1 MKSISIKGA
10 RTHNLKNID
19 VDIPRNKLVVITGL
33 SGSGKSSL
41 AFDTLYA
48 EGQRRYVESLS
59 AYARQ
64 FLSMMEKPDVDQIEG
79 LSPAISIEQKSASH
93 NPRSTVGTVTE
104 IYDYLRLLYSRV
116 GTPKCPDH
124 DIELK
129 AKSISE
135 ITDQICS
142 FEEGKKIMIIAP
154 IVRGKKGE
162 HLAVYEDLRQE
173 GFVRAKVNEK
183 IYSLDEFPELEKN
196 KKHNISAVVDRLVVK
211 SNEEFRQR
219 VAESVETASN
229 FSDGII
235 EIDFMDGKNESIL
248 FSTNFS
254 CPECGYSIPEL
265 EPRMFS
271 FNSPFGACDKCDG
284 LGVIQFIDPSKL
296 IPDEDVSIN
305 NGAIKGWTRRNR
317 FYFYQLKCLANHY
330 NFSLSEK
337 WKNLDK
343 EIKKIILWGS
353 EDVIDFSKRW
363 RSGSRLVRKHKFE
376 GVITNTQ
383 RRFRDTD
390 SEYMR
395 NELSKLLSDKNLMH
409 AMALEIKK
417 NWPER
422 KVLYLSAEKF
432 MYQFI
437 KALRFKDTMSFKQQF
452 RSVDVL
458 MVDDIQFIAGKDSTQ
473 EEFFHTFN
481 TLIDHNHQVVISADR
496 SPVDLDGIEE
506 RIRSRLGWGLVTDIH
521 ASDYEL
527 RLGVLQTK
535 AKKHVEDNPEIII
548 KDNILEFLAQRID
561 SNIRVLEGA
570 LNRVIAYSSFV
581 NKPLTIEMAQE
592 VLKDLIRASQRKITI
607 DDIQRKVA
615 DYYNIRLSDLLSARR
630 SRTIA
635 RPRQVAMYL
644 SKILTTRSLP
654 EIGRKFGGRD
664 HTTVIH
670 AVKRIESLQDSD
682 NAIQEEVEVLSRAL
696 EN

>member
-1 MKSISIKGA
+1 VSEKNSKTVDIKSSWDRTLSVLRAELGEATFRSWFKHIEFGELTEKKLVLYVPTKFMKDWIH
-10 RTHNLKNID
+10 THYSDRILTILKND
-19 VDIPRNKLVVITGL
+19 NIPVSSIFFELQKFKTTKEPLNNNLEKTTTSSKPSTHTKYSSDESGDHNSMLGAPLDPNLSFDNFVVG
-33 SGSGKSSL
+33 GSNEL
-41 AFDTLYA
+41 
-48 EGQRRYVESLS
+48 
-59 AYARQ
+59 AYAAAKR
-64 FLSMMEKPDVDQIEG
+64 I
-79 LSPAISIEQKSASH
+79 
-93 NPRSTVGTVTE
+93 TE
-104 IYDYLRLLYSRV
+104 VERV
-116 GTPKCPDH
+116 
-124 DIELK
+124 
-129 AKSISE
+129 
-135 ITDQICS
+135 
-142 FEEGKKIMIIAP
+142 
-154 IVRGKKGE
+154 
-162 HLAVYEDLRQE
+162 
-173 GFVRAKVNEK
+173 
-183 IYSLDEFPELEKN
+183 
-196 KKHNISAVVDRLVVK
+196 
-211 SNEEFRQR
+211 
-219 VAESVETASN
+219 
-229 FSDGII
+229 
-235 EIDFMDGKNESIL
+235 
-248 FSTNFS
+248 
-254 CPECGYSIPEL
+254 
-265 EPRMFS
+265 S
-271 FNSPFGACDKCDG
+271 FNPLFLYGGVG
-284 LGVIQFIDPSKL
+284 LGK
-296 IPDEDVSIN
+296 
-305 NGAIKGWTRRNR
+305 T
-317 FYFYQLKCLANHY
+317 H
-330 NFSLSEK
+330 
-337 WKNLDK
+337 
-343 EIKKIILWGS
+343 
-353 EDVIDFSKRW
+353 
-363 RSGSRLVRKHKFE
+363 
-376 GVITNTQ
+376 
-383 RRFRDTD
+383 
-390 SEYMR
+390 
-395 NELSKLLSDKNLMH
+395 LMH

-496 SPVDLDGIEE
+496 SPADLDGIEE

-535 AKKHVEDNPEIII
+535 AKKHFEDNPEIII

-592 VLKDLIRASQRKITI
+592 VLKDLIRASQRRITI

-682 NAIQEEVEVLSRAL
+682 NAIQEEVEILSRAL

>member
-1 MKSISIKGA
+1 MDTYSLFRQNFNYFKNDNIPVSSIFFELQKFKTTREPLNNNLEKTTTSSKPSIHTKYSSDESGDHNSMLGA
-10 RTHNLKNID
+10 PLDSNLSFDNF
-19 VDIPRNKLVVITGL
+19 VVG
-33 SGSGKSSL
+33 GSNEL
-41 AFDTLYA
+41 
-48 EGQRRYVESLS
+48 
-59 AYARQ
+59 AYAAAKR
-64 FLSMMEKPDVDQIEG
+64 I
-79 LSPAISIEQKSASH
+79 
-93 NPRSTVGTVTE
+93 TE
-104 IYDYLRLLYSRV
+104 VERV
-116 GTPKCPDH
+116 
-124 DIELK
+124 
-129 AKSISE
+129 
-135 ITDQICS
+135 
-142 FEEGKKIMIIAP
+142 
-154 IVRGKKGE
+154 
-162 HLAVYEDLRQE
+162 
-173 GFVRAKVNEK
+173 
-183 IYSLDEFPELEKN
+183 
-196 KKHNISAVVDRLVVK
+196 
-211 SNEEFRQR
+211 
-219 VAESVETASN
+219 
-229 FSDGII
+229 
-235 EIDFMDGKNESIL
+235 
-248 FSTNFS
+248 
-254 CPECGYSIPEL
+254 
-265 EPRMFS
+265 S
-271 FNSPFGACDKCDG
+271 FNPLFLYGGVG
-284 LGVIQFIDPSKL
+284 LGK
-296 IPDEDVSIN
+296 
-305 NGAIKGWTRRNR
+305 T
-317 FYFYQLKCLANHY
+317 H
-330 NFSLSEK
+330 
-337 WKNLDK
+337 
-343 EIKKIILWGS
+343 
-353 EDVIDFSKRW
+353 
-363 RSGSRLVRKHKFE
+363 
-376 GVITNTQ
+376 
-383 RRFRDTD
+383 
-390 SEYMR
+390 
-395 NELSKLLSDKNLMH
+395 LMH

>member
-1 MKSISIKGA
+1 MSEKNSKTVDIKSSWDRTLSVLRAELGEATFRSWFKHIEFGELTEKKLVLYVPTKFMKDWIH
-10 RTHNLKNID
+10 THYSDRILTILKND
-19 VDIPRNKLVVITGL
+19 NIPVSSIFFELQKFKTTKEPLNNNLEKTTTSSKPSIHTKYSSDESGDHNSMLGATLDPNLSFDNFVVG
-33 SGSGKSSL
+33 GSNEL
-41 AFDTLYA
+41 
-48 EGQRRYVESLS
+48 
-59 AYARQ
+59 AYAAAKR
-64 FLSMMEKPDVDQIEG
+64 I
-79 LSPAISIEQKSASH
+79 
-93 NPRSTVGTVTE
+93 TE
-104 IYDYLRLLYSRV
+104 VERV
-116 GTPKCPDH
+116 
-124 DIELK
+124 
-129 AKSISE
+129 
-135 ITDQICS
+135 
-142 FEEGKKIMIIAP
+142 
-154 IVRGKKGE
+154 
-162 HLAVYEDLRQE
+162 
-173 GFVRAKVNEK
+173 
-183 IYSLDEFPELEKN
+183 
-196 KKHNISAVVDRLVVK
+196 
-211 SNEEFRQR
+211 
-219 VAESVETASN
+219 
-229 FSDGII
+229 
-235 EIDFMDGKNESIL
+235 
-248 FSTNFS
+248 
-254 CPECGYSIPEL
+254 
-265 EPRMFS
+265 S
-271 FNSPFGACDKCDG
+271 FNPLFLYGGVG
-284 LGVIQFIDPSKL
+284 LGK
-296 IPDEDVSIN
+296 
-305 NGAIKGWTRRNR
+305 T
-317 FYFYQLKCLANHY
+317 H
-330 NFSLSEK
+330 
-337 WKNLDK
+337 
-343 EIKKIILWGS
+343 
-353 EDVIDFSKRW
+353 
-363 RSGSRLVRKHKFE
+363 
-376 GVITNTQ
+376 
-383 RRFRDTD
+383 
-390 SEYMR
+390 
-395 NELSKLLSDKNLMH
+395 LMH
-409 AMALEIKK
+409 AMALEIKR

>member
-1 MKSISIKGA
+1 MKDWIH
-10 RTHNLKNID
+10 THYSDRILTILKND
-19 VDIPRNKLVVITGL
+19 DIRVSSIIFELQKFKIPKNKEETAIQKTVKHSKSTTASKFVADKSGDHNSMLGAPLDPNLSFENFVVG
-33 SGSGKSSL
+33 GSNEL
-41 AFDTLYA
+41 
-48 EGQRRYVESLS
+48 
-59 AYARQ
+59 AYAAAKR
-64 FLSMMEKPDVDQIEG
+64 I
-79 LSPAISIEQKSASH
+79 
-93 NPRSTVGTVTE
+93 TE
-104 IYDYLRLLYSRV
+104 
-116 GTPKCPDH
+116 
-124 DIELK
+124 
-129 AKSISE
+129 
-135 ITDQICS
+135 
-142 FEEGKKIMIIAP
+142 
-154 IVRGKKGE
+154 
-162 HLAVYEDLRQE
+162 
-173 GFVRAKVNEK
+173 
-183 IYSLDEFPELEKN
+183 
-196 KKHNISAVVDRLVVK
+196 
-211 SNEEFRQR
+211 
-219 VAESVETASN
+219 VEN
-229 FSDGII
+229 V
-235 EIDFMDGKNESIL
+235 
-248 FSTNFS
+248 
-254 CPECGYSIPEL
+254 
-265 EPRMFS
+265 S
-271 FNSPFGACDKCDG
+271 FNPLFLYGGVG
-284 LGVIQFIDPSKL
+284 LGK
-296 IPDEDVSIN
+296 
-305 NGAIKGWTRRNR
+305 T
-317 FYFYQLKCLANHY
+317 H
-330 NFSLSEK
+330 
-337 WKNLDK
+337 
-343 EIKKIILWGS
+343 
-353 EDVIDFSKRW
+353 
-363 RSGSRLVRKHKFE
+363 
-376 GVITNTQ
+376 
-383 RRFRDTD
+383 
-390 SEYMR
+390 
-395 NELSKLLSDKNLMH
+395 LMH

-535 AKKHVEDNPEIII
+535 AKKHIEDNPEIII

-581 NKPLTIEMAQE
+581 KKPLTIEMAQD
-592 VLKDLIRASQRKITI
+592 VLKDLIRASQRRITI

-682 NAIQEEVEVLSRAL
+682 SAIQEEVDILSRAL
-696 EN
+696 ES

>member
-1 MKSISIKGA
+1 MSKKGSK
-10 RTHNLKNID
+10 TF
-19 VDIPRNKLVVITGL
+19 DI
-33 SGSGKSSL
+33 KSSW
-41 AFDTLYA
+41 DRTLSVLRA
-48 EGQRRYVESLS
+48 ELGEATFRSW
-59 AYARQ
+59 
-64 FLSMMEKPDVDQIEG
+64 FKHIE
-79 LSPAISIEQKSASH
+79 
-93 NPRSTVGTVTE
+93 
-104 IYDYLRLLYSRV
+104 
-116 GTPKCPDH
+116 
-124 DIELK
+124 
-129 AKSISE
+129 
-135 ITDQICS
+135 
-142 FEEGKKIMIIAP
+142 F
-154 IVRGKKGE
+154 GE
-162 HLAVYEDLRQE
+162 
-173 GFVRAKVNEK
+173 
-183 IYSLDEFPELEKN
+183 
-196 KKHNISAVVDRLVVK
+196 
-211 SNEEFRQR
+211 
-219 VAESVETASN
+219 
-229 FSDGII
+229 
-235 EIDFMDGKNESIL
+235 
-248 FSTNFS
+248 
-254 CPECGYSIPEL
+254 
-265 EPRMFS
+265 
-271 FNSPFGACDKCDG
+271 
-284 LGVIQFIDPSKL
+284 
-296 IPDEDVSIN
+296 
-305 NGAIKGWTRRNR
+305 
-317 FYFYQLKCLANHY
+317 
-330 NFSLSEK
+330 LSEK
-337 WKNLDK
+337 KLVLYVPTKFMKDWIHTHYSDRILAILKNDN
-343 EIKKIILWGS
+343 IPVSSIIFELQKFKVSKDS
-353 EDVIDFSKRW
+353 EDS
-363 RSGSRLVRKHKFE
+363 
-376 GVITNTQ
+376 NTQ
-383 RRFRDTD
+383 KNVKNSKPAASSKFVTNENGDHNSMLGAPLD
-390 SEYMR
+390 PNLSFENFVVGGS
-395 NELSKLLSDKNLMH
+395 NELAYAAAKRITEVENVSFNPLFLYGGVGLGKTHLMH

-535 AKKHVEDNPEIII
+535 AKKHIEDNPEIII

-581 NKPLTIEMAQE
+581 KKPLTTEMAQD
-592 VLKDLIRASQRKITI
+592 VLKDLIRASQRRITI

-644 SKILTTRSLP
+644 SKLLTTRSLP

-682 NAIQEEVEVLSRAL
+682 AAIQEEVDVLSRAL
-696 EN
+696 ES

>member
-1 MKSISIKGA
+1 MSEKNSKTVDIKSSWDRTLSVLRAELGEATFRSWFKHIEFGELTEKKLVLYVPTKFMKDWIH
-10 RTHNLKNID
+10 THYSDRILTILKND
-19 VDIPRNKLVVITGL
+19 NIPVSSIFFELQKFKTTKEPPNNNIEKTTTSSKPSIHTKYSSDESGDHNSMLGAPLDPNLSFDNFVVG
-33 SGSGKSSL
+33 GSNEL
-41 AFDTLYA
+41 
-48 EGQRRYVESLS
+48 
-59 AYARQ
+59 AYAAAKR
-64 FLSMMEKPDVDQIEG
+64 I
-79 LSPAISIEQKSASH
+79 
-93 NPRSTVGTVTE
+93 TE
-104 IYDYLRLLYSRV
+104 VERV
-116 GTPKCPDH
+116 
-124 DIELK
+124 
-129 AKSISE
+129 
-135 ITDQICS
+135 
-142 FEEGKKIMIIAP
+142 
-154 IVRGKKGE
+154 
-162 HLAVYEDLRQE
+162 
-173 GFVRAKVNEK
+173 
-183 IYSLDEFPELEKN
+183 
-196 KKHNISAVVDRLVVK
+196 
-211 SNEEFRQR
+211 
-219 VAESVETASN
+219 
-229 FSDGII
+229 
-235 EIDFMDGKNESIL
+235 
-248 FSTNFS
+248 
-254 CPECGYSIPEL
+254 
-265 EPRMFS
+265 S
-271 FNSPFGACDKCDG
+271 FNPLFLYGGVG
-284 LGVIQFIDPSKL
+284 LGK
-296 IPDEDVSIN
+296 
-305 NGAIKGWTRRNR
+305 T
-317 FYFYQLKCLANHY
+317 H
-330 NFSLSEK
+330 
-337 WKNLDK
+337 
-343 EIKKIILWGS
+343 
-353 EDVIDFSKRW
+353 
-363 RSGSRLVRKHKFE
+363 
-376 GVITNTQ
+376 
-383 RRFRDTD
+383 
-390 SEYMR
+390 
-395 NELSKLLSDKNLMH
+395 LMH

>member
-1 MKSISIKGA
+1 MSEKNSKTVDIKSSWDRTLSVLRAELGEATFRSWFKHIEFGELTEKKLVLYVPTKFMKDWIH
-10 RTHNLKNID
+10 THYSDRILTILKND
-19 VDIPRNKLVVITGL
+19 NIPVSSIFFELQKFKTTKEPLNNNLEKTTTSSKPSIHTKYSSDESGDHNSMLGAPLDPNLSFDNFVVG
-33 SGSGKSSL
+33 GSNEL
-41 AFDTLYA
+41 
-48 EGQRRYVESLS
+48 
-59 AYARQ
+59 AYAAAKR
-64 FLSMMEKPDVDQIEG
+64 I
-79 LSPAISIEQKSASH
+79 
-93 NPRSTVGTVTE
+93 TE
-104 IYDYLRLLYSRV
+104 VERV
-116 GTPKCPDH
+116 
-124 DIELK
+124 
-129 AKSISE
+129 
-135 ITDQICS
+135 
-142 FEEGKKIMIIAP
+142 
-154 IVRGKKGE
+154 
-162 HLAVYEDLRQE
+162 
-173 GFVRAKVNEK
+173 
-183 IYSLDEFPELEKN
+183 
-196 KKHNISAVVDRLVVK
+196 
-211 SNEEFRQR
+211 
-219 VAESVETASN
+219 
-229 FSDGII
+229 
-235 EIDFMDGKNESIL
+235 
-248 FSTNFS
+248 
-254 CPECGYSIPEL
+254 
-265 EPRMFS
+265 S
-271 FNSPFGACDKCDG
+271 FNPLFLYGGVG
-284 LGVIQFIDPSKL
+284 LGK
-296 IPDEDVSIN
+296 
-305 NGAIKGWTRRNR
+305 T
-317 FYFYQLKCLANHY
+317 H
-330 NFSLSEK
+330 
-337 WKNLDK
+337 
-343 EIKKIILWGS
+343 
-353 EDVIDFSKRW
+353 
-363 RSGSRLVRKHKFE
+363 
-376 GVITNTQ
+376 
-383 RRFRDTD
+383 
-390 SEYMR
+390 
-395 NELSKLLSDKNLMH
+395 LMH

-535 AKKHVEDNPEIII
+535 AKKHAEDNPEIII

-592 VLKDLIRASQRKITI
+592 VLKDLIRASQRRITI

>member
-1 MKSISIKGA
+1 MSEKNSKTVDIKSSWDRTLSVLRAELGEATFRSWFKHIEFGELTEKKLVLYVPTKFMKDWIH
-10 RTHNLKNID
+10 THYSDRILTILKND
-19 VDIPRNKLVVITGL
+19 NIPVSSIFFELQKFKTTKEPLNNNLEKTTTSSKPSIHTKYSSDESGDHSSMLGAPLDPNLSFDNFVVG
-33 SGSGKSSL
+33 GSNEL
-41 AFDTLYA
+41 
-48 EGQRRYVESLS
+48 
-59 AYARQ
+59 AYAAAKR
-64 FLSMMEKPDVDQIEG
+64 I
-79 LSPAISIEQKSASH
+79 
-93 NPRSTVGTVTE
+93 TE
-104 IYDYLRLLYSRV
+104 VERV
-116 GTPKCPDH
+116 
-124 DIELK
+124 
-129 AKSISE
+129 
-135 ITDQICS
+135 
-142 FEEGKKIMIIAP
+142 
-154 IVRGKKGE
+154 
-162 HLAVYEDLRQE
+162 
-173 GFVRAKVNEK
+173 
-183 IYSLDEFPELEKN
+183 
-196 KKHNISAVVDRLVVK
+196 
-211 SNEEFRQR
+211 
-219 VAESVETASN
+219 
-229 FSDGII
+229 
-235 EIDFMDGKNESIL
+235 
-248 FSTNFS
+248 
-254 CPECGYSIPEL
+254 
-265 EPRMFS
+265 S
-271 FNSPFGACDKCDG
+271 FNPLFLYGGVG
-284 LGVIQFIDPSKL
+284 LGK
-296 IPDEDVSIN
+296 
-305 NGAIKGWTRRNR
+305 T
-317 FYFYQLKCLANHY
+317 H
-330 NFSLSEK
+330 
-337 WKNLDK
+337 
-343 EIKKIILWGS
+343 
-353 EDVIDFSKRW
+353 
-363 RSGSRLVRKHKFE
+363 
-376 GVITNTQ
+376 
-383 RRFRDTD
+383 
-390 SEYMR
+390 
-395 NELSKLLSDKNLMH
+395 LMH

>member
-1 MKSISIKGA
+1 MSEKSSKTVDIKSSWDRTLSVLRAELGEATFRSWFKHIEFGELNEKKLVLYVPTKFMKDWIHTHYSDRILSI
-10 RTHNLKNID
+10 LKNDNIP
-19 VDIPRNKLVVITGL
+19 VSSIIFELQKYKTSKNNEDITPKKTAINSKSATPIKFTVENGDHNSMLGAPLDPNLSFENFVVG
-33 SGSGKSSL
+33 GSNEL
-41 AFDTLYA
+41 
-48 EGQRRYVESLS
+48 
-59 AYARQ
+59 AYAAAKR
-64 FLSMMEKPDVDQIEG
+64 I
-79 LSPAISIEQKSASH
+79 
-93 NPRSTVGTVTE
+93 TE
-104 IYDYLRLLYSRV
+104 
-116 GTPKCPDH
+116 
-124 DIELK
+124 
-129 AKSISE
+129 
-135 ITDQICS
+135 
-142 FEEGKKIMIIAP
+142 
-154 IVRGKKGE
+154 
-162 HLAVYEDLRQE
+162 
-173 GFVRAKVNEK
+173 
-183 IYSLDEFPELEKN
+183 
-196 KKHNISAVVDRLVVK
+196 
-211 SNEEFRQR
+211 
-219 VAESVETASN
+219 VEN
-229 FSDGII
+229 V
-235 EIDFMDGKNESIL
+235 
-248 FSTNFS
+248 
-254 CPECGYSIPEL
+254 
-265 EPRMFS
+265 S
-271 FNSPFGACDKCDG
+271 FNPLFLYGGVG
-284 LGVIQFIDPSKL
+284 LGK
-296 IPDEDVSIN
+296 
-305 NGAIKGWTRRNR
+305 T
-317 FYFYQLKCLANHY
+317 H
-330 NFSLSEK
+330 
-337 WKNLDK
+337 
-343 EIKKIILWGS
+343 
-353 EDVIDFSKRW
+353 
-363 RSGSRLVRKHKFE
+363 
-376 GVITNTQ
+376 
-383 RRFRDTD
+383 
-390 SEYMR
+390 
-395 NELSKLLSDKNLMH
+395 LMH

-535 AKKHVEDNPEIII
+535 AKKHIDDNPEIII

-581 NKPLTIEMAQE
+581 KKPLTIEMAQE
-592 VLKDLIRASQRKITI
+592 VLKDLIRASQRRITI

-644 SKILTTRSLP
+644 SKLLTTRSLP

-670 AVKRIESLQDSD
+670 AVKRIESLQDTD
-682 NAIQEEVEVLSRAL
+682 AAIQEEVDILSRSL
-696 EN
+696 EG

>member
-1 MKSISIKGA
+1 MSEKSSK
-10 RTHNLKNID
+10 T
-19 VDIPRNKLVVITGL
+19 VDI
-33 SGSGKSSL
+33 KSSW
-41 AFDTLYA
+41 DRTLSVLRA
-48 EGQRRYVESLS
+48 ELGEATFRSW
-59 AYARQ
+59 
-64 FLSMMEKPDVDQIEG
+64 FKHIE
-79 LSPAISIEQKSASH
+79 
-93 NPRSTVGTVTE
+93 
-104 IYDYLRLLYSRV
+104 
-116 GTPKCPDH
+116 
-124 DIELK
+124 
-129 AKSISE
+129 
-135 ITDQICS
+135 
-142 FEEGKKIMIIAP
+142 F
-154 IVRGKKGE
+154 GE
-162 HLAVYEDLRQE
+162 
-173 GFVRAKVNEK
+173 
-183 IYSLDEFPELEKN
+183 
-196 KKHNISAVVDRLVVK
+196 
-211 SNEEFRQR
+211 
-219 VAESVETASN
+219 
-229 FSDGII
+229 
-235 EIDFMDGKNESIL
+235 
-248 FSTNFS
+248 
-254 CPECGYSIPEL
+254 
-265 EPRMFS
+265 
-271 FNSPFGACDKCDG
+271 
-284 LGVIQFIDPSKL
+284 
-296 IPDEDVSIN
+296 
-305 NGAIKGWTRRNR
+305 
-317 FYFYQLKCLANHY
+317 
-330 NFSLSEK
+330 LSEK
-337 WKNLDK
+337 KLLLYVPTKFMKDWIHTHYSDRILTILKNDN
-343 EIKKIILWGS
+343 IPVSSIIFELQKFKVSKDS
-353 EDVIDFSKRW
+353 EDSNVQKTAKNSKPAA
-363 RSGSRLVRKHKFE
+363 SSKFVTNENGDHNSMLGAPLDPNLSFENFVVGGS
-376 GVITNTQ
+376 
-383 RRFRDTD
+383 
-390 SEYMR
+390 
-395 NELSKLLSDKNLMH
+395 NELAYAAAKRITEVENVSFNPLFLYGGVGLGKTHLMH

-535 AKKHVEDNPEIII
+535 AKKHIEDNPEIII

-581 NKPLTIEMAQE
+581 KKPLTIEMAQD
-592 VLKDLIRASQRKITI
+592 VLKDLIRASQRRITI

-644 SKILTTRSLP
+644 SKLLTTRSLP

-670 AVKRIESLQDSD
+670 AVKRIENLQDSD
-682 NAIQEEVEVLSRAL
+682 AAIQEEVDILSRAL
-696 EN
+696 ES

>member
-1 MKSISIKGA
+1 VSEKSSK
-10 RTHNLKNID
+10 T
-19 VDIPRNKLVVITGL
+19 VDI
-33 SGSGKSSL
+33 KSSW
-41 AFDTLYA
+41 DRTLSVLRA
-48 EGQRRYVESLS
+48 ELGEATFRSW
-59 AYARQ
+59 
-64 FLSMMEKPDVDQIEG
+64 FKHIE
-79 LSPAISIEQKSASH
+79 
-93 NPRSTVGTVTE
+93 
-104 IYDYLRLLYSRV
+104 
-116 GTPKCPDH
+116 
-124 DIELK
+124 
-129 AKSISE
+129 
-135 ITDQICS
+135 
-142 FEEGKKIMIIAP
+142 F
-154 IVRGKKGE
+154 GE
-162 HLAVYEDLRQE
+162 
-173 GFVRAKVNEK
+173 
-183 IYSLDEFPELEKN
+183 
-196 KKHNISAVVDRLVVK
+196 
-211 SNEEFRQR
+211 
-219 VAESVETASN
+219 
-229 FSDGII
+229 
-235 EIDFMDGKNESIL
+235 
-248 FSTNFS
+248 
-254 CPECGYSIPEL
+254 
-265 EPRMFS
+265 
-271 FNSPFGACDKCDG
+271 
-284 LGVIQFIDPSKL
+284 
-296 IPDEDVSIN
+296 
-305 NGAIKGWTRRNR
+305 
-317 FYFYQLKCLANHY
+317 
-330 NFSLSEK
+330 LSEK
-337 WKNLDK
+337 KLLLYVPTKFMKDWIHTHYSDRILAILKNDN
-343 EIKKIILWGS
+343 IPVSSIIFELQKFKVSKDS
-353 EDVIDFSKRW
+353 EDSNAQKTAKNSKPAA
-363 RSGSRLVRKHKFE
+363 SSKFVTNENGDHNSMLGAPLDPNLSFENFVVGGS
-376 GVITNTQ
+376 
-383 RRFRDTD
+383 
-390 SEYMR
+390 
-395 NELSKLLSDKNLMH
+395 NELAYAAAKRITEVENVSFNPLFLYGGVGLGKTHLMH

-535 AKKHVEDNPEIII
+535 AKKHIEDNPEIII
-548 KDNILEFLAQRID
+548 NDNILEFLAQRID

-581 NKPLTIEMAQE
+581 KKPLTTEMAQD
-592 VLKDLIRASQRKITI
+592 VLKDLIRASQRRITI

-644 SKILTTRSLP
+644 SKLLTTRSLP

-682 NAIQEEVEVLSRAL
+682 AAIQEEVDILSRAL
-696 EN
+696 ES

>member
-1 MKSISIKGA
+1 MSEKNSKTVDIKSSWDRTLSVLRAELGEATFRSWFKHIEFGELTEKKLVLYVPTKFMKDWIH
-10 RTHNLKNID
+10 THYSDRILTILKND
-19 VDIPRNKLVVITGL
+19 NIPVSSIFFELQKFKTTKEPLNNNLEKTTTSSKPSIHTKYSSDDSGDHNSMLGAPLDSNLSFDNFVVG
-33 SGSGKSSL
+33 GSNEL
-41 AFDTLYA
+41 
-48 EGQRRYVESLS
+48 
-59 AYARQ
+59 AYAAAKR
-64 FLSMMEKPDVDQIEG
+64 I
-79 LSPAISIEQKSASH
+79 
-93 NPRSTVGTVTE
+93 TE
-104 IYDYLRLLYSRV
+104 VERV
-116 GTPKCPDH
+116 
-124 DIELK
+124 
-129 AKSISE
+129 
-135 ITDQICS
+135 
-142 FEEGKKIMIIAP
+142 
-154 IVRGKKGE
+154 
-162 HLAVYEDLRQE
+162 
-173 GFVRAKVNEK
+173 
-183 IYSLDEFPELEKN
+183 
-196 KKHNISAVVDRLVVK
+196 
-211 SNEEFRQR
+211 
-219 VAESVETASN
+219 
-229 FSDGII
+229 
-235 EIDFMDGKNESIL
+235 
-248 FSTNFS
+248 
-254 CPECGYSIPEL
+254 
-265 EPRMFS
+265 S
-271 FNSPFGACDKCDG
+271 FNPLFLYGGVG
-284 LGVIQFIDPSKL
+284 LGK
-296 IPDEDVSIN
+296 
-305 NGAIKGWTRRNR
+305 T
-317 FYFYQLKCLANHY
+317 H
-330 NFSLSEK
+330 
-337 WKNLDK
+337 
-343 EIKKIILWGS
+343 
-353 EDVIDFSKRW
+353 
-363 RSGSRLVRKHKFE
+363 
-376 GVITNTQ
+376 
-383 RRFRDTD
+383 
-390 SEYMR
+390 
-395 NELSKLLSDKNLMH
+395 LMH

-670 AVKRIESLQDSD
+670 AVKRIESLKDSD

-696 EN
+696 ES

>member
-1 MKSISIKGA
+1 MSEKSSK
-10 RTHNLKNID
+10 T
-19 VDIPRNKLVVITGL
+19 VDIKSSWDRTLSVLRAELGEATFSSWFKHIEFGELIKNKLVLYVPTKFMKDWIHTHYSDRILTILKNDDIRVSSIIFELQKFKIPKNKEETAIQKTVKHSKSTTASKFVADKSGDHNSMLGAPLDPNL
-33 SGSGKSSL
+33 SFENFVVGGSNEL
-41 AFDTLYA
+41 
-48 EGQRRYVESLS
+48 
-59 AYARQ
+59 AYAAAKR
-64 FLSMMEKPDVDQIEG
+64 I
-79 LSPAISIEQKSASH
+79 
-93 NPRSTVGTVTE
+93 TE
-104 IYDYLRLLYSRV
+104 
-116 GTPKCPDH
+116 
-124 DIELK
+124 
-129 AKSISE
+129 
-135 ITDQICS
+135 
-142 FEEGKKIMIIAP
+142 
-154 IVRGKKGE
+154 
-162 HLAVYEDLRQE
+162 
-173 GFVRAKVNEK
+173 
-183 IYSLDEFPELEKN
+183 
-196 KKHNISAVVDRLVVK
+196 
-211 SNEEFRQR
+211 
-219 VAESVETASN
+219 VEN
-229 FSDGII
+229 V
-235 EIDFMDGKNESIL
+235 
-248 FSTNFS
+248 
-254 CPECGYSIPEL
+254 
-265 EPRMFS
+265 S
-271 FNSPFGACDKCDG
+271 FNPLFLYGGVG
-284 LGVIQFIDPSKL
+284 LGK
-296 IPDEDVSIN
+296 
-305 NGAIKGWTRRNR
+305 T
-317 FYFYQLKCLANHY
+317 H
-330 NFSLSEK
+330 
-337 WKNLDK
+337 
-343 EIKKIILWGS
+343 
-353 EDVIDFSKRW
+353 
-363 RSGSRLVRKHKFE
+363 
-376 GVITNTQ
+376 
-383 RRFRDTD
+383 
-390 SEYMR
+390 
-395 NELSKLLSDKNLMH
+395 LMH

-535 AKKHVEDNPEIII
+535 AKKHIEDNPEIII

-581 NKPLTIEMAQE
+581 KKPLTIEMAQD
-592 VLKDLIRASQRKITI
+592 VLKDLIRASQRRITI

-682 NAIQEEVEVLSRAL
+682 SAIQEEVDILSRAL
-696 EN
+696 ES